1 MKFAWIALSL
11 LISPSAFALTIYT
24 DRPTARV
31 EIATKVFTEETG
43 QSVTIVE
50 QAYSALKKKLD
61 EEPTAEADLIFVKDL
76 VFLAEL
82 SSNGYLQPT
91 QSNVVSQSVEPSRR
105 DPNGLWQ
112 ATSVR
117 ARTMVYALGRV
128 NPSELSTYENLA
140 SSNWEGR
147 LCVRTS
153 KSSYND
159 GLIGFLL
166 EQYGNE
172 KAKSI
177 LQGWM
182 KNLAAP
188 VFPNDTAVI
197 EAIANG
203 QCDVGVVNSYYLAGV
218 LQKNPNFPVG
228 IVFAN
233 QNEGG
238 VHVNGAGVGILQRSK
253 NVDAATKF
261 IEILYRDEIQLA
273 LSSSHLEYP
282 AKKGLLP
289 DTFIRNWGEFLSSAI
304 NWNTIGKRATEARKL
319 AEEVGYN

>member
-1 MKFAWIALSL
+1 MNFFWIALSL
-11 LISPSAFALTIYT
+11 VMSLEANALTVYT

-31 EIATKVFTEETG
+31 EIIAKVFTQETG
-43 QSVTIVE
+43 EPVTIVE
-50 QAYSALKKKLD
+50 LAYPALKKKLQ
-61 EEPTAEADLIFVKDL
+61 EEPSAEADLMFVKDL
-76 VFLAEL
+76 VYLADL
-82 SSNGYLQPT
+82 STGGFLQPT
-91 QSNVVSQSVEPSRR
+91 NSNFVAQSVDPSRR

-112 ATSVR
+112 ATSMR
-117 ARTMVYALGRV
+117 ARTMVYAVGRV
-128 NPSELSTYENLA
+128 NPAELFTYEDLA
-140 SSNWEGR
+140 STKWEGR

-166 EQYGNE
+166 ETYGSE

-177 LQGWM
+177 LKGWV

-188 VFPNDTAVI
+188 VFPNDTAII

-218 LQKNPNFPVG
+218 LQQNPNFPVG
-228 IVFAN
+228 IFFAN
-233 QNEGG
+233 QKEGG
-238 VHVNGAGVGILQRSK
+238 VHVNGAGIGILKRSTK
-253 NVDAATKF
+253 AELATKF

-289 DTFIRNWGEFLSSAI
+289 NTFIKNWGEFLTSSL
-304 NWNTIGKRATEARKL
+304 NWNTIGKRASEARKL